1 MSSLILFVIFVLSVC
16 YGFNSNGSIRVKVN
30 YDYLPDYEIPKWVYK
45 KVFSY
50 NKMTST
56 GSSKLNEKR
65 MQYVKNEDIY
75 SSIYMDEDIDNHL
88 NEHSQMYTMLK
99 MQIE

>member
-1 MSSLILFVIFVLSVC
+1 
-16 YGFNSNGSIRVKVN
+16 
-30 YDYLPDYEIPKWVYK
+30 
-45 KVFSY
+45 FSY